1 MSFGSTKLPLTAAG
15 LRLLAAA
22 AVIAVLPSCS
32 YLPKA
37 ENRVSANTS
46 EVKST
51 ATIRTNTP
59 EKRLDLGD

>member
-1 MSFGSTKLPLTAAG
+1 MSFGSTKLPLIAAG

-32 YLPKA
+32 YMPQT

-51 ATIRTNTP
+51 ATIRTNKP
-59 EKRLDLGD
+59 ERRLDLGN